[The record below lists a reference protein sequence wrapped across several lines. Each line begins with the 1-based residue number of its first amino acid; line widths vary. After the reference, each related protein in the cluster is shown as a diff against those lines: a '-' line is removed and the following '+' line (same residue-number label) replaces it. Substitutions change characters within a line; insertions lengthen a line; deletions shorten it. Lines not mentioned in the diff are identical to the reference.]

1 MPERRTLG
9 VAYLLVQAGAV
20 VVWWAGLV
28 LSPTIRDWFEL
39 DGGRRDVLN
48 AFVLGDVVVLAA
60 GSVVGAV
67 GLLRDERWAAAVVAA
82 VAGGCAY
89 STLYLAAWVGLGGA
103 GAIGLVPMVAA
114 TGATAAIAVDHG
126 RR

>member
-1 MPERRTLG
+1 MG
-9 VAYLLVQAGAV
+9 VGYLFVQAAAV

-28 LSPTIRDWFEL
+28 ASPTVRDWFEM
-39 DGGRRDVLN
+39 DDGRRDVLS
-48 AFVLGDVVVLAA
+48 AFVLADLVVLAA
-60 GSVVGAV
+60 GSAGAAV
-67 GLLRDERWAAAVVAA
+67 GLLRGERWAGAVVAA

-89 STLYLAAWVGLGGA
+89 STLYLATWVGLGGV

-114 TGATAAIAVDHG
+114 TVATAAIAVDHG